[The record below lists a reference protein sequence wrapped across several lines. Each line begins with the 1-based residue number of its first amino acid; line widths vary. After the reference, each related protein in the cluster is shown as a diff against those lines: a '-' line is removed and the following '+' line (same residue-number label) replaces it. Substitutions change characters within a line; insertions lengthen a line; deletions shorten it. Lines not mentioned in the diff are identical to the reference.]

1 MRRNA
6 IFRMILFAF
15 LAVVL
20 VGVLIAGIALK
31 VSNARR
37 CGSRKL

>member
-1 MRRNA
+1 MKRNA

-31 VSNARR
+31 NVDRFSFLMR
-37 CGSRKL
+37 